1 MNTGLG
7 SLSRPL
13 AGVLMV
19 LLAGCATLP
28 DVAPYRDATVQ
39 LRSAVLASGNAV
51 GGELKSAAL
60 AVDENDRAKL
70 EESAKS
76 FSESWKARVE
86 AADALVAYAQAL
98 AEIAK
103 AGKEGGDTA
112 RSLAG
117 ALTQLA
123 GGVGIALPAAGTV
136 ATLTDTAAFVYAQV
150 AAVRASR
157 SLEEALAAAQPAV
170 NEIAAKLGR
179 DLDASLVLVQAAHG
193 LQRNALAA
201 KYNDELAFLAGLDR
215 ERRKLYGQGRLTR
228 EDEKRLKEI
237 GELYESTRGWREPMQ
252 AAFAQL
258 DKRYEAER
266 EVIVATRAAVAEWAA
281 AHRGLAAAVRDGRAV
296 NVEGLLQATLEAR
309 ELVRRLRAL

>member
-1 MNTGLG
+1 MHEGMVKLQRVFAAGL
-7 SLSRPL
+7 L
-13 AGVLMV
+13 ALA
-19 LLAGCATLP
+19 AGCATLP

-39 LRSAVLASGNAV
+39 LRSAMLASGNAV
-51 GGELKSAAL
+51 GGELKSAAPAL
-60 AVDENDRAKL
+60 DDRDRARL

-76 FSESWKARVE
+76 FAESWKVRME

-103 AGKEGGDTA
+103 AGKDGGDTA
-112 RSLAG
+112 RSLAS

-123 GGVGIALPAAGTV
+123 GGVGIALPPAGAV

-157 SLEEALAAAQPAV
+157 SLEEALAQAQPAV
-170 NEIAAKLGR
+170 NEIAARFGK
-179 DLDASLVLVQAAHG
+179 DLDASLVLVQAAHE

-201 KYNDELAFLAGLDR
+201 KYNDEMAFLVSLDR
-215 ERRKLYGQGRLTR
+215 ERRKLYGQGRLSR

-252 AAFAQL
+252 AEFAQL
-258 DKRYEAER
+258 DRRYQAER
-266 EVIVATRAAVAEWAA
+266 DVIVATRAAVSEWAA